1 MQRRIQRILSV
12 KKMKKEIERTIL
24 EIDVDEVK
32 KKLEKIGA
40 KKFYERKQLRK
51 IYDFPDK
58 RLDKEDA
65 WIRLRTDGE
74 KTTLTLKKHT
84 KGFDEE
90 IEVSVGD
97 FEKTNMLLKRLGLE
111 DLYTQE
117 NKRIRYKLGKITFDI
132 DFWPRIP
139 PYLEVEAETE
149 EDVKKGVELLGFKM
163 KDTIIKNTLDL
174 YRERYGIDLHSVKE
188 LRFEDEERTP

>member
-1 MQRRIQRILSV
+1 M
-12 KKMKKEIERTIL
+12 KMKKEIERTIL
-24 EIDVDEVK
+24 EIDVDKVK
-32 KKLEKIGA
+32 KKLDEIGA

-58 RLDKEDA
+58 RLDKENA

-74 KTTLTLKKHT
+74 KTTMTLKKHT
-84 KGFDEE
+84 KGYDEE
-90 IEVSVGD
+90 IRVDVDD
-97 FEKTNMLLKRLGLE
+97 FEKTHKLLKKLGLE

-139 PYLEVEAETE
+139 AWLEVEAETE
-149 EDVKKGVELLGFKM
+149 DEVRKGVEMLGFKM
-163 KDTIIKNTLDL
+163 KDTIIKNTLDV
-174 YRERYGIDLHSVKE
+174 YKRYGMDLHSIKD
-188 LRFEDEERTP
+188 LRFEDG

>member
-1 MQRRIQRILSV
+1 
-12 KKMKKEIERTIL
+12 MKKEIERTIL

-40 KKFYERKQLRK
+40 RKVYERKQLRK

-84 KGFDEE
+84 GEYDEE
-90 IEVSVGD
+90 ITVDVGD
-97 FEKTNMLLKRLGLE
+97 FEKTHKSLKRLGLE

-117 NKRIRYKLGKITFDI
+117 NKRMRYKLGKITFDI

-149 EDVKKGVELLGFKM
+149 EEVRKGVELLGFKM
-163 KDTIIKNTLDL
+163 KDTIIKNTLEL
-174 YRERYGIDLHSVKE
+174 YKEKYGIDLHSVKE
-188 LRFEDEERTP
+188 LRFEDEDTTV